1 MRIQVRSLLKFA
13 GKSERKV
20 AAVFGF
26 APSECHTAVLHLRKG
41 APEVPVWL
49 FSREQPF
56 PETSELC
63 ERIHVNRS
71 SLALLLQ
78 AERQLWPRWVAL
90 SVGTWTGQRGKWPL
104 KLAPFLIPPFRALL
118 LNSDQDFFPGTPANI
133 WRHCRRR
140 LRDAAHSGWHR
151 ILDLGRAFW
160 LMVSYHIW
168 RSGPVTRVK
177 DMVGAGSLLALATLL
192 RWCFS
197 PHRPVFHWLHGN
209 ETLHLPLGLL
219 ASDGDRSTSTRWIV
233 WQEQEDGTA
242 GELPDYALPLLADD
256 RTFAVSIQSHFQSWT
271 PALIRTSPF
280 RALQTGEASQVLA
293 PICRTIL
300 VDREK
305 LTALGIPRCGS
316 AGTAWLILF
325 WKAAA
330 AGWRSYSLGGR
341 QQAVQQ
347 PGMPIQETEF
357 VCRVLSNPALR
368 RLRPQEPDLSRGTVA
383 FSPVRAPAAKPHDDR
398 LRVLIVS
405 PFLPYPLSHGGAV
418 RIYNLCRA
426 LAGRVDFILAAV
438 HERNEEVHYRELH
451 EIFQEAYVVDI
462 DEPASADRRL
472 PRQVRQHQSRSLRA
486 LIADLSRRWKPDLM
500 QIEYT
505 HMAAFRDSAPE
516 VPAILV
522 EHDLTLSLY
531 RQLAENEPSRAARS
545 EHERWLAFERQW
557 LRAYDGVWTV
567 SGEDCEAAIR
577 EGNRRADRTF
587 MVPNG
592 VDLRRF
598 VPCEEAAGG
607 LEVFYVGSFRHL
619 PNIIGFDKLRRE
631 IMPRVW
637 SSFPDVRLRV
647 VAGPQ
652 HEQFW
657 NRFARKGGLETLD
670 RRIEMHGFVEDLRPF
685 YAGASVVVAP
695 LEVSAGTNIKVLEAM
710 GCGKAI
716 VTTPIGCAGL
726 GLRDGHDA
734 FIRQDAADFAHAV
747 CDLLSEA
754 GLRTRMGAQARRSA
768 EERFSWTA
776 IADRAYESYLAVAR
790 AVTSPVPQHADR

>member
-1 MRIQVRSLLKFA
+1 
-13 GKSERKV
+13 
-20 AAVFGF
+20 
-26 APSECHTAVLHLRKG
+26 
-41 APEVPVWL
+41 VWL
-49 FSREQPF
+49 FSTTQPF
-56 PETSELC
+56 PETAELC

-90 SVGTWTGQRGKWPL
+90 SVGTWTGEHGKWPL
-104 KLAPFLIPPFRALL
+104 KLAPFLVPPFRTLL
-118 LNSDQDFFPGTPANI
+118 MNSDADFFPGTPANI

-140 LRDAAHSGWHR
+140 LRDAAHSNWHR
-151 ILDLGRAFW
+151 ALDLGRACW
-160 LMVSYHIW
+160 LLVSYDIW

-177 DMVGAGSLLALATLL
+177 DMMAAGSLLLLATLL
-192 RWCFS
+192 RWCSS
-197 PHRPVFHWLHGN
+197 PHRPLFHWLHGN
-209 ETLHLPLGLL
+209 EPLHVPLKPAAGAGVSRYSQNGSYWNAAELDNF
-219 ASDGDRSTSTRWIV
+219 ARSSVERWIL
-233 WQEQEDGTA
+233 WQEDGRA
-242 GELPDYALPLLADD
+242 GDLPDDAFPLLADE
-256 RTFAVSIQSHFQSWT
+256 RTFAVSIQSHFQAWT
-271 PALIRTSPF
+271 PALLRTSPF

-293 PICRTIL
+293 PVSRTIL

-305 LTALGIPRCGS
+305 LIALGLPRCGS
-316 AGTAWLILF
+316 AGTAWLLLF

-330 AGWRSYSLGGR
+330 AGWRSYSVGQRR
-341 QQAVQQ
+341 QIGQQ
-347 PGMPIQETEF
+347 PDMPVQETEF

-368 RLRPQEPDLSRGTVA
+368 CLGPQEPDLWRGTVA
-383 FSPVRAPAAKPHDDR
+383 SASVRAPAVKPREDR
-398 LRVLIVS
+398 LKVLIVS

-438 HERNEEVHYRELH
+438 HERHEEVHYRELH

-462 DEPASADRRL
+462 DEHASADRRL

-505 HMAAFRDSAPE
+505 HMAAFRDSAPA

-531 RQLAENEPSRAARS
+531 RQLAENEPSRAARR
-545 EHERWLAFERQW
+545 EYERWLSFERQW
-557 LRAYDGVWTV
+557 LRAYDGVWAV
-567 SGEDCEAAIR
+567 SGDDREAAIR

-587 MVPNG
+587 TVPNG

-598 VPCEEAAGG
+598 VPCQEPADG

-637 SSFPDVRLRV
+637 SSFPDARLRV

-657 NRFARKGGLETLD
+657 GGLQALD
-670 RRIEMHGFVEDLRPF
+670 PRIEMHGFVEDLRPL
-685 YAGASVVVAP
+685 YSKAAVVVAP

-726 GLRDGHDA
+726 GLRDGQDA
-734 FIRQDAADFAHAV
+734 FIRQDGADFARAV

-776 IADRAYESYLAVAR
+776 IADHAYESYLAVSG
-790 AVTSPVPQHADR
+790 AVISPVPQHADR

>member
-1 MRIQVRSLLKFA
+1 
-13 GKSERKV
+13 
-20 AAVFGF
+20 
-26 APSECHTAVLHLRKG
+26 
-41 APEVPVWL
+41 VWL
-49 FSREQPF
+49 FSTTQPF
-56 PETSELC
+56 PETAELC

-90 SVGTWTGQRGKWPL
+90 SVGTWTGQHGKWPL

-118 LNSDQDFFPGTPANI
+118 LNSDEDFFPGSPPHI
-133 WRHCRRR
+133 WRHGRRR
-140 LRDAAHSGWHR
+140 LRDAAHSGWNR
-151 ILDLGRAFW
+151 VLDW
-160 LMVSYHIW
+160 LRFCWRVVSYDIW

-177 DMVGAGSLLALATLL
+177 DTLAASSLLVLATLL
-192 RWCFS
+192 RWCSS
-197 PHRPVFHWLHGN
+197 PHRPLFHWLHRN
-209 ETLHLPLGLL
+209 EPLHIPLKSGGRWVRWPDDG
-219 ASDGDRSTSTRWIV
+219 SD
-233 WQEQEDGTA
+233 
-242 GELPDYALPLLADD
+242 GELPDGALPLLADE
-256 RTFAVSIQSHFQSWT
+256 RTFAVSIQPHYRAWT
-271 PALIRTSPF
+271 STLLPTAPF
-280 RALQTGEASQVLA
+280 RALQTDEASQVLA
-293 PICRTIL
+293 PVSRNIL

-305 LTALGIPRCGS
+305 LMALGMPRCRS
-316 AGTAWLILF
+316 AETAWLLLF

-330 AGWRSYSLGGR
+330 AGWRSYSVGQPR
-341 QQAVQQ
+341 QIGQQ
-347 PGMPIQETEF
+347 PGMPVQETEF
-357 VCRVLSNPALR
+357 VCRVLLNPALR
-368 RLRPQEPDLSRGTVA
+368 GLGPQEPGLSRGTIA
-383 FSPVRAPAAKPHDDR
+383 FAPVRAPAVKHHDDR

-426 LAGRVDFILAAV
+426 LAGRVDFILASV
-438 HERNEEVHYRELH
+438 HEKHEEVHYPELH

-462 DEPASADRRL
+462 DEHPSADRRL

-486 LIADLSRRWKPDLM
+486 LIADLSQRWKPDLM

-531 RQLAENEPSRAARS
+531 RQLAENEPSRAARR
-545 EHERWLAFERQW
+545 EYERWLTFERQW
-557 LRAYDGVWTV
+557 LHAYDGVWTV

-592 VDLRRF
+592 VDLHRF

-637 SSFPDVRLRV
+637 SSTPDARLRV

-657 NRFARKGGLETLD
+657 NRFARKGELGTLD
-670 RRIEMHGFVEDLRPF
+670 RRIEMHGFVEDLRPL
-685 YAGASVVVAP
+685 YARAAVVVTP

-710 GCGKAI
+710 ACGKAI
-716 VTTPIGCAGL
+716 VSTPVGCAGL
-726 GLRDGHDA
+726 GLRDGQDA
-734 FIRQDAADFAHAV
+734 FIRQDAADFARAV

-754 GLRTRMGAQARRSA
+754 GLRTRMGSQARRSA

-776 IADRAYESYLAVAR
+776 IADRAYQSYLYL
-790 AVTSPVPQHADR
+790 TSPSERKSLISSAPAFRG